1 MEATTPA
8 NALAAAAETPLAP
21 AATTTTEPLAGDEGK
36 DVPLSLEE
44 ARKIRSESTNLRK
57 RLKAYEDK
65 EAEAQAAALSESQK
79 LEKRAT
85 EAEKQAQ
92 MYKQQLIT
100 AHVKIAAQAKG
111 IIDPDIAALAIQSS
125 LEFGEDGMPTNV
137 EKALDD
143 LVKNKTYLLN
153 KETTQAS
160 SAQPHTPAIP
170 VNNPGRKAIQSP
182 AGKLGRLPTLEE
194 AFGRR
199 T

>member
-1 MEATTPA
+1 METTTPV
-8 NALAAAAETPLAP
+8 NAPAAATETSPAL

-36 DVPLSLEE
+36 EAPLSLEE

-57 RLKAYEDK
+57 RLKSYEDK

-85 EAEKQAQ
+85 QAEKQVQ
-92 MYKQQLIT
+92 VFKQQLIT

-111 IIDPDIAALAIQSS
+111 IIDPEMAALAIQGS
-125 LEFGEDGMPTNV
+125 LEFGEDGMPTNI

-143 LVKNKTYLLN
+143 LVKSKTYLLN
-153 KETTQAS
+153 KEAAQAS
-160 SAQPHTPAIP
+160 TAQPHTPAIP
-170 VNNPGRKAIQSP
+170 VNNPGRRAIQSP
-182 AGKLGRLPTLEE
+182 AGKPGRLPTLEE